1 MTEPTVPYLHA
12 GSSGDGALPPL
23 AHVFDRIE
31 AGLASGKDMGLLYC
45 CVLQQNAAEHG
56 AAWQAY
62 ETMVSEI
69 HAFLAGY
76 RLERVWSVLRSQAS
90 WEIHTA
96 SITQE
101 VVEFEGAML
110 LPGSVQFVTVHV
122 VALHHAE
129 VAADR
134 SGAQAL
140 AD

>member
-1 MTEPTVPYLHA
+1 MRADAGTGARGLRAVRPGLKATVATEQADDQLAIALCHCTPDVPLW
-12 GSSGDGALPPL
+12 
-23 AHVFDRIE
+23 E
-31 AGLASGKDMGLLYC
+31 
-45 CVLQQNAAEHG
+45 
-56 AAWQAY
+56 
-62 ETMVSEI
+62 
-69 HAFLAGY
+69 AGY

>member
-1 MTEPTVPYLHA
+1 MDAGAFHKLRAAMQENAHPASSLEVFACERTLGQELEACGLFDQADDQLAIALCHCTPDVPLW
-12 GSSGDGALPPL
+12 
-23 AHVFDRIE
+23 E
-31 AGLASGKDMGLLYC
+31 
-45 CVLQQNAAEHG
+45 
-56 AAWQAY
+56 
-62 ETMVSEI
+62 
-69 HAFLAGY
+69 AGY

>member
-1 MTEPTVPYLHA
+1 MDPAAFHKLRAAMQENAHPASSLEVFACERTLGRELEACGLFDQIEVGSTADPDQLVIALCHCTPDVPLW
-12 GSSGDGALPPL
+12 
-23 AHVFDRIE
+23 E
-31 AGLASGKDMGLLYC
+31 
-45 CVLQQNAAEHG
+45 
-56 AAWQAY
+56 
-62 ETMVSEI
+62 
-69 HAFLAGY
+69 AGY

-110 LPGSVQFVTVHV
+110 VPGSVQFVTVHV

-129 VAADR
+129 VPADR